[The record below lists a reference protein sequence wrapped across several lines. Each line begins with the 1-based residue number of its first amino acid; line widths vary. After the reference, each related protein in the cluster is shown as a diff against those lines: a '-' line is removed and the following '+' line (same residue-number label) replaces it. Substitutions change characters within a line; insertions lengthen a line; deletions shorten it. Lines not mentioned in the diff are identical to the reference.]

1 MTALNRKNWWIY
13 QTTAW
18 GFFSIIYLLTSIIL
32 SKFNLPFQFPVIILV
47 PLVIAYLADLRRA
60 QDTEMAHTFTIM
72 IFTSYAFSIMTYL
85 TAQIWDPEKALT
97 VLCVHASVI
106 ILLAL
111 SPSAQQTNQYFCKI
125 A

>member
-47 PLVIAYLADLRRA
+47 PLVIAYLADLRDVHRIRKW
-60 QDTEMAHTFTIM
+60 HTHLQ
-72 IFTSYAFSIMTYL
+72 S
-85 TAQIWDPEKALT
+85 
-97 VLCVHASVI
+97 
-106 ILLAL
+106 
-111 SPSAQQTNQYFCKI
+111 
-125 A
+125 